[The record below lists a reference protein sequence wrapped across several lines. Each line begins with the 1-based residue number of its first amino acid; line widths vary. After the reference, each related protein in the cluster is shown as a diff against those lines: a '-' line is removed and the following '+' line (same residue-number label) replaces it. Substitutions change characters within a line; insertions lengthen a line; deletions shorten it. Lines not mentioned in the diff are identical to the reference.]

1 MRWYQILQVGKLTV
15 LATLSILLLL
25 YKRSPM
31 TKSLLWI
38 AIPPNHIPKALPVKL
53 TRLRS
58 RTG

>member
-38 AIPPNHIPKALPVKL
+38 AIAPNHIPKVLPVKL